1 MDVKENTGVMF
12 ANKNWKE
19 GSNQPR
25 VRGEINVGG
34 KIMEI
39 AMWVKKSAS
48 GNTYYSLSLKDKQ
61 GTPKNEPME
70 RVTHPTNT
78 TNSYPDMDDDIPF
91 NGVVG

>member
-34 KIMEI
+34 KVMEI

-48 GNTYYSLSLKDKQ
+48 GNTYYSLALKEPQKKDTKEA
-61 GTPKNEPME
+61 TTHPKN
-70 RVTHPTNT
+70 VA
-78 TNSYPDMDDDIPF
+78 YPDMDDEIPF
-91 NGVVG
+91 DM